1 MSIALVA
8 GACSGSGSGSL
19 VVSEGEEMSRTIE
32 RGEPEG
38 DASAV
43 GSAEVDACGAAKTTE
58 DPAGE
63 GGGNV
68 SAADIIRVS
77 QMNERLGGYR

>member
-1 MSIALVA
+1 
-8 GACSGSGSGSL
+8 
-19 VVSEGEEMSRTIE
+19 MSRTIE

-43 GSAEVDACGAAKTTE
+43 GSAEVDACGAAKTTLE
-58 DPAGE
+58 PAGE

-68 SAADIIRVS
+68 SAADIMQGIAD
-77 QMNERLGGYR
+77 E